1 MGQHE
6 QINKTRFAALRENKK
21 AKQLVTYEDGI
32 EDVDDE
38 GLPSIGKISYKSM
51 PVEIPSDFLSPLPD
65 PDNTILV
72 NKIDF
77 KSTLLPEYKNCYAV
91 ILDNV
96 LNEEECQHL
105 IHMAESSAGG
115 HCGEDSAPD
124 DGWRPAMVS
133 AGANYEFLDPEYR
146 NSDRIIW
153 DNETLMS
160 RLWTRILQAKGM
172 KEYFSVL
179 HGKEYKEVIG
189 WREERRGDRY
199 VISQKGLNERMR
211 FLKYGE
217 GQYFRRKFT
226 SSS

>member
-6 QINKTRFAALRENKK
+6 QASKTRFAVLRENKK
-21 AKQLVTYEDGI
+21 AKELVAYEDGI
-32 EDVDDE
+32 EDLDDE
-38 GLPSIGKISYKSM
+38 GLPSIGKISYKSL
-51 PVEIPSDFLSPLPD
+51 PVDIPSNFLAPLPD
-65 PDNTILV
+65 PDIIKV
-72 NKIDF
+72 KKIDF
-77 KSTLLPEYKNCYAV
+77 KASVLPEYKNCYAV

-96 LNEEECQHL
+96 LDEEECQQL

-115 HCGEDSAPD
+115 HCREESAPD

-133 AGANYEFLDPEYR
+133 AGANYEFLDLEYR

-153 DNETLMS
+153 DNKVLME
-160 RLWTRILQAKGM
+160 RLWTRILQGKGM

-179 HGKEYKEVIG
+179 DGKEYKDVIG
-189 WREERRGDRY
+189 WREEKRGDRY
-199 VISQKGLNERMR
+199 VISEQGLNERMR

-226 SSS
+226 TF